1 MKFTIYGEP
10 VAQGRPRFS
19 TAGGYP
25 RAYDP
30 AKSRDYKDYIRL
42 AAAAEMNGQAPL
54 SGPLS
59 ISVRVYRPIPSSYSK
74 KKRDAAER
82 GAIRPTT
89 KPDVSNYVKTIEDA
103 LNGICW
109 NDDSQIV
116 AYHEPFGKY
125 YSATPRI
132 EVEVEQIG

>member
-1 MKFTIYGEP
+1 M
-10 VAQGRPRFS
+10 
-19 TAGGYP
+19 
-25 RAYDP
+25 
-30 AKSRDYKDYIRL
+30 
-42 AAAAEMNGQAPL
+42 
-54 SGPLS
+54 
-59 ISVRVYRPIPSSYSK
+59 RVYRPIPSSYSGK
-74 KKRDAAER
+74 KKNAAER
-82 GAIRPTT
+82 GETRPTT